1 MHAKCKV
8 QRHVTVADTAIR
20 DQDSQHLM
28 LTYLQIFLNVHGA
41 DAHHRRAG
49 RHEGNLVDGRGRG
62 LVRGGVRGVGAGGER
77 GEDAGP
83 AAAAPDPG
91 GHRAADKGQ
100 APGGQRGH
108 QTQEAGLDC
117 ADREVGAE
125 VEEDHEPLLGD
136 AAVMEQ
142 L

>member
-1 MHAKCKV
+1 MHAKCKI
-8 QRHVTVADTAIR
+8 QRHGTVADTAIR

-28 LTYLQIFLNVHGA
+28 LTFLQIFLNVHGA

-49 RHEGNLVDGRGRG
+49 RHEGHLVDGRGRG
-62 LVRGGVRGVGAGGER
+62 LVRGSVRGVGAGGER
-77 GEDAGP
+77 GEDPRP

-91 GHRAADKGQ
+91 GHRAADEGQ

>member
-1 MHAKCKV
+1 ML
-8 QRHVTVADTAIR
+8 T
-20 DQDSQHLM
+20 

-49 RHEGNLVDGRGRG
+49 RHEGHLVDGRG
-62 LVRGGVRGVGAGGER
+62 RGGVRGVGAGGER

-91 GHRAADKGQ
+91 GHRAADKGE

-125 VEEDHEPLLGD
+125 VEEDHEPLLSD
-136 AAVMEQ
+136 ASVMEQ